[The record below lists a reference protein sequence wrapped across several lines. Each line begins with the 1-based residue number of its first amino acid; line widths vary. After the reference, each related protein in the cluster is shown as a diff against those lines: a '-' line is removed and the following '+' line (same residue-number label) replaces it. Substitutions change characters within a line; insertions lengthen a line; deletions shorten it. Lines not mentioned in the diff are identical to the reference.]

1 MDRRR
6 VLQAGIGSA
15 FIHPYLSATAQVRK
29 SFDELFAEAKTVP
42 NEFEKVRSEK
52 EVFDPFN
59 SKAAAPR
66 VKPSARK
73 IAQKAIELIV
83 FFEVTSETNYRK
95 KLTRPIWPEGQSG
108 VTIGIGYD
116 LGAVR
121 ATWLRGDWGDLL
133 DPAMI
138 EALEPACQK
147 SGRQAAK
154 LTPTLQH
161 VEVPWPNAM
170 DQFKQRLLPLYIA
183 QTLIALPLAG
193 DLSDTSLGALVS
205 LVYNRGANFTSPQP
219 KRREMV
225 KIKDALASKDYGSI
239 PQLIRDM
246 KRIWNYEDYPGLHK
260 RRDLEAA
267 LFEEGLAKS

>member
-6 VLQAGIGSA
+6 VLQAALGTA
-15 FIHPYLSATAQVRK
+15 FIHSPMSVTAEVRK
-29 SFDELFAEAKTVP
+29 SFDELFAEAKTAP
-42 NEFEKVRSEK
+42 REFETVRSEK
-52 EVFDPFN
+52 EFFDPFN

-66 VKPSARK
+66 VTPSNRK
-73 IAQKAIELIV
+73 VAQKAIELIV
-83 FFEVTSETNYRK
+83 FFEVTSEANYRK

-121 ATWLRGDWGDLL
+121 PAWLREDWNGLL
-133 DPAMI
+133 APAMI
-138 EALEPACQK
+138 KVLEPACQK
-147 SGRQAAK
+147 SGTNAAEI
-154 LTPTLQH
+154 TPSLQH
-161 VEVPWPNAM
+161 VEVSWPNAM
-170 DQFKQRLLPLYIA
+170 DQFEKRLLPLYVG
-183 QTLIALPLAG
+183 QTLIAVPLAN

-205 LVYNRGANFTSPQP
+205 LVYNRGANFTSTEP

-225 KIKDALASKDYGSI
+225 KIKDALASRDYESI

-246 KRIWNYEDYPGLHK
+246 KWIWNYKKYPGLHK

-267 LFEEGLAKS
+267 LFEEGIAKS